1 MVSRRGA
8 MERGGCGA
16 EEQDNMGTNYPEST
30 ASHED
35 GSPRAE
41 THAEWLGGRV
51 IHRLRH
57 MVCAL
62 HGHDTL
68 LQFEQGRLFL
78 RCVSCGHETPGWELN
93 ETPPII
99 TARTDGHRRTIVQ
112 P

>member
-30 ASHED
+30 ASDED

-62 HGHDTL
+62 
-68 LQFEQGRLFL
+68 R
-78 RCVSCGHETPGWELN
+78 GHETPGWELN

-112 P
+112 PKLITERRIA